1 MSALLEIVKSLIF
14 IVFNYEI
21 LNSYNKT
28 QEAPVISKAAFLIET
43 AYFVNRCNRKDWPD
57 WIKMNVG
64 TLNRQFGSQ
73 GSPRQSISNPN
84 KRCKVYQLA
93 AANMFFS
100 WGEVLAEKLEAIL
113 NKQNLQLDFRL
124 MHLIQEVYHSL
135 LSVQITS
142 LTTSLKHPKYQIN

>member
-1 MSALLEIVKSLIF
+1 ML
-14 IVFNYEI
+14 
-21 LNSYNKT
+21 
-28 QEAPVISKAAFLIET
+28 ET

-73 GSPRQSISNPN
+73 GSPRQSISHPN

-113 NKQNLQLDFRL
+113 NLHEKENSINKNDLVAEDFYD
-124 MHLIQEVYHSL
+124 ESNY
-135 LSVQITS
+135 
-142 LTTSLKHPKYQIN
+142 LKRKKFN